1 MTDGGIAPAPRE
13 QGWTRLV
20 LALAAFL
27 LLPAIPKLRAA
38 PILAQL
44 CAVLPVSSTL
54 ILLVPAL
61 AACFVAGWWAGGKIW
76 GAIGWSAL
84 SAIVLVPR
92 FSFGIAQGLQV
103 DPAYADLVRGW
114 ALVVAAA
121 FGALCVLGSAR
132 SFFVRALAAAG
143 LAALLTLAVVAFS
156 GGHPGTVEGAF
167 AEHLDRE
174 NKLSGAAL
182 EALATRLPWL
192 RDWWSV
198 PTATVLPALSK
209 YAAGLYPALMAL
221 ETLASCA
228 IAWALYHRLSR
239 ARIGAPLGALRDF
252 HFSDQLVW
260 GLVAGVTILLLPSL
274 SSLRTVGLNLVA
286 FFGVLFAVRGLGV
299 MAWFVTRRGKPG
311 RDVLWAAAGMVL
323 GWVTLI
329 AAFAIGVGDTCAN
342 WRKKAVT

>member
-27 LLPAIPKLRAA
+27 LLPAVPKLRAA

-44 CAVLPVSSTL
+44 CAVLPVSSTVT
-54 ILLVPAL
+54 LLVPAL
-61 AACFVAGWWAGGKIW
+61 AACFIAGWWAGARIW

-84 SAIVLVPR
+84 AALVLIPG
-92 FSFGIAQGLQV
+92 FSLGFSRGVQL

-121 FGALCVLGSAR
+121 FGVLSVLGSAR
-132 SFFVRALAAAG
+132 SFFTRALAAAG
-143 LAALLTLAVVAFS
+143 LAALLTLAVVAF
-156 GGHPGTVEGAF
+156 GGTHPGTAERAF
-167 AEHLDRE
+167 ADHFARE
-174 NKLSGAAL
+174 NRLSGTVL

-192 RDWWSV
+192 RDWWSA

-239 ARIGAPLGALRDF
+239 ARLGAPLGPLRDF
-252 HFSDQLVW
+252 RFSDQLVW
-260 GLVAGVTILLLPSL
+260 GLVAGVTILLLPAL
-274 SSLRTVGLNLVA
+274 SPLRLVGLNLVA
-286 FFGVLFAVRGLGV
+286 FFGVLFSVRGLGV

-311 RDVLWAAAGMVL
+311 REILWVALGMVL
-323 GWVTLI
+323 GWFTLI
-329 AAFAIGVGDTCAN
+329 AAFAIGVGDTWAN
-342 WRKKAVT
+342 WRKSAAL